1 MEIILEPHTI
11 ARAEERGTNEFEI
24 KNILINGTEIQAKVG
39 RKGKTKVFN
48 FNKKRLGKYY
58 EQKKVD
64 VIYIIE
70 NNKIITITV
79 YVYYGNWEDLE

>member
-79 YVYYGNWEDLE
+79 YVYYGKWEDLE